1 MKLRWTNRARQDLV
15 DIGRYIG
22 EDNPQ
27 AARRWVARL
36 RKRAQQASDSP
47 QSARVVPELMRD
59 DVREVI
65 ERTYRLVYRIQ
76 TDTVDVLTVFEGHRQ
91 LRASELEEDT

>member
-15 DIGRYIG
+15 NIGRYIAQ
-22 EDNPQ
+22 DNPP

-36 RKRAQQASDSP
+36 RKRAQQACRAPESG
-47 QSARVVPELMRD
+47 RVVPELKRA

-65 ERTYRLVYRIQ
+65 ERTYRIVYRIRSE
-76 TDTVDVLTVFEGHRQ
+76 TIDVLTVFEGHR
-91 LRASELEEDT
+91 LLWPSELEEDS